1 MNRSIATLA
10 IAALLACAE
19 AAPPA
24 TFPGAPSGLEVSW
37 AFDDCAP
44 WDGAATTIYL
54 AADSATGVR
63 EAPYPH
69 LWVSLYV
76 PSNDMAGRTFHWDQ
90 SDKDT
95 GGAMWCP
102 EHGRCEA
109 ATAAE
114 VSIRQST
121 EDHAGVSGVIDLTFP
136 GRGRVTGSFRAAW
149 MSHEL
154 LCG

>member
-1 MNRSIATLA
+1 MNRSITSLA
-10 IAALLACAE
+10 VIVLAACADT
-19 AAPPA
+19 APD
-24 TFPGAPSGLEVSW
+24 TFPAPPSGLEVAW

-44 WDGAATTIYL
+44 WDGAAATIYL

-76 PSNDMAGRTFHWDQ
+76 PSNDLVGRTFRWDE
-90 SDKDT
+90 SDKNT
-95 GGAMWCP
+95 GGAMWCLEP
-102 EHGRCEA
+102 GRCEA
-109 ATAAE
+109 AIAAE
-114 VSIRQST
+114 VTVREGT
-121 EDHAGVSGVIDLTFP
+121 DDTGVFGVIDLTFP
-136 GRGRVTGSFRAAW
+136 TRGRVTGGFRAAW